1 LCRWDQRRRY
11 YGAGLHHLKTS
22 HMQAGAREPL
32 DRHAG
37 HLQVKC
43 YLAIGISLH
52 IAQLSGLGEGFI
64 GICSATK

>member
-1 LCRWDQRRRY
+1 
-11 YGAGLHHLKTS
+11 
-22 HMQAGAREPL
+22 MQAGAREPL